1 MALGQAWLAQG
12 CYERL
17 VSDSLAVSVFFP
29 KEGFTLTRNEKRPG
43 YVWSL
48 NLKGRGLPVLW
59 LLHLHHC

>member
-29 KEGFTLTRNEKRPG
+29 MEGLVLTK
-43 YVWSL
+43 
-48 NLKGRGLPVLW
+48 
-59 LLHLHHC
+59 